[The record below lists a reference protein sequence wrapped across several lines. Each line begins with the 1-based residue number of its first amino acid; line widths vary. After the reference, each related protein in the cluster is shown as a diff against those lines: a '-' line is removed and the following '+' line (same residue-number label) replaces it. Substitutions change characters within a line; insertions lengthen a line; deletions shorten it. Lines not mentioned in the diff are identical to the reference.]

1 MEGCRQN
8 KETITMTCTRAKNVS
23 DVVVVA
29 AVVAVD
35 VGSIK
40 EPRIPPPTLRWVSL
54 LGPLKVGLMVCWE
67 KINHLHY

>member
-1 MEGCRQN
+1 MEGWRQN

-23 DVVVVA
+23 DVVVAVA
-29 AVVAVD
+29 VDVD

-40 EPRIPPPTLRWVSL
+40 EPRVPPTTLRWVSL

>member
-1 MEGCRQN
+1 MEGWRRN

-23 DVVVVA
+23 DVVV
-29 AVVAVD
+29 VVAVD